1 MSAPPRTLTELFFD
15 AVHTYGAHPAAFR
28 HKVAGAWRDVSHQ
41 EAATRVQALSL
52 GVRELGLAA
61 GETVAIL
68 AETRLERALTYY
80 ACLGARTTAVPI
92 YRAPPADTGEHN

>member
-28 HKVAGAWRDVSHQ
+28 HKVDGAWRDVSHQ

-52 GVRELGLAA
+52 GVRELGLPWPSVFPSFEYCVNVRPMGFTGFEPANSVSLV
-61 GETVAIL
+61 ESP
-68 AETRLERALTYY
+68 TRPSVR
-80 ACLGARTTAVPI
+80 P
-92 YRAPPADTGEHN
+92 